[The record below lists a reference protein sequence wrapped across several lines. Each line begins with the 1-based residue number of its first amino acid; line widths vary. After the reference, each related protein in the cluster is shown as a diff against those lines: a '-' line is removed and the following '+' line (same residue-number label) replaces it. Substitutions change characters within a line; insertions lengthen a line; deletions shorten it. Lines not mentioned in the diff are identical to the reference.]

1 MPLPSFDPSQIWN
14 PFVSDDDCA
23 GSSEPATTSGST
35 ANPEDDESSNES
47 STESEDDTD
56 DDGGTEPVT
65 YGLDPDN
72 VPRVEVTT
80 SSSNRS
86 DNDQYGSVADWYADV
101 NEHRHRI
108 DSSSIEYQG
117 TATFELS
124 TEAYDDLREAIR
136 EQHSGTFEGHLE
148 EIHQDTSPRQD
159 TLSDAI

>member
-1 MPLPSFDPSQIWN
+1 MPVSFDPSQIWN
-14 PFVSDDDCA
+14 PFVSNDDD
-23 GSSEPATTSGST
+23 G
-35 ANPEDDESSNES
+35 EDEQDADAES
-47 STESEDDTD
+47 DDNTD
-56 DDGGTEPVT
+56 NGGTEPIT

-80 SSSNRS
+80 SSSNGS
-86 DNDQYGSVADWYADV
+86 DDSPYGSIADWYEDV

-117 TATFELS
+117 TAEFELS

-148 EIHQDTSPRQD
+148 QLHQDTSPRQD

>member
-1 MPLPSFDPSQIWN
+1 MPISFDPSQIWN
-14 PFVSDDDCA
+14 PFVSND
-23 GSSEPATTSGST
+23 
-35 ANPEDDESSNES
+35 DDESSNES

-86 DNDQYGSVADWYADV
+86 DNDPYGSVADWYEDV

-117 TATFELS
+117 TAEFELS
-124 TEAYDDLREAIR
+124 TEAYDGLREAIR

-148 EIHQDTSPRQD
+148 QLHQDTSPRQD

>member
-1 MPLPSFDPSQIWN
+1 MPVSFDPSQIWN
-14 PFVSDDDCA
+14 PFVSNDEDCA
-23 GSSEPATTSGST
+23 GSDEPATTSGST
-35 ANPEDDESSNES
+35 ANPEDENEEEQDAD
-47 STESEDDTD
+47 TESDDNTD
-56 DDGGTEPVT
+56 NGGTERVT

-86 DNDQYGSVADWYADV
+86 DNDPHRSVADWYEDV

-117 TATFELS
+117 TAEFELS
-124 TEAYDDLREAIR
+124 TEAYDNLREAIR
-136 EQHSGTFEGHLE
+136 EQHSGTFEGQLE
-148 EIHQDTSPRQD
+148 QIHQDTSPRQD